1 MTKEQMIRLST
12 AEILEVAKDLMF
24 LVVADNATLA
34 SHRLGQCLST
44 LEKVQVRIMT
54 DVLEQKDVLGPQES
68 QMQIRALRE
77 QIATM
82 EGGLAKVISAQGN
95 WEESY
100 WTMRDK
106 FRTHLMGT
114 NPELATPALLGPGRG
129 EKADEPGDLS

>member
-1 MTKEQMIRLST
+1 
-12 AEILEVAKDLMF
+12 MF

-82 EGGLAKVISAQGN
+82 EGGLAKIISGQNDHQAF
-95 WEESY
+95 
-100 WTMRDK
+100 RDK
-106 FRTHLMGT
+106 VKQAISDGWSREG
-114 NPELATPALLGPGRG
+114 LLGLF
-129 EKADEPGDLS
+129 EEPAS